1 MYNRVI
7 LIGNIGQDVEPR
19 YNTGGERAVLNIRVA
34 TNRRWVDRS
43 GEPQQRTEWHTVVY
57 WVPAGRAETL
67 AEKLKKGTLVFVDG
81 EIRYRQWE
89 DRNGNTRNVTEIR
102 AWRVIPLTRRGAAV
116 GEASLAEEAVLEQ
129 EAEVLDEQT
138 PEVPNIDSKEELGPT
153 DNVPF

>member
-1 MYNRVI
+1 M
-7 LIGNIGQDVEPR
+7 
-19 YNTGGERAVLNIRVA
+19 
-34 TNRRWVDRS
+34 
-43 GEPQQRTEWHTVVY
+43 VY

-67 AEKLKKGTLVFVDG
+67 AEKLKKGTLVFVEG

-116 GEASLAEEAVLEQ
+116 GETSLAEEAVLEQ
-129 EAEVLDEQT
+129 ETEVLDEQT
-138 PEVPNIDSKEELGPT
+138 PEVPNIDSEEELGPT